1 MTGLVELHGGRFLM
15 GSQDPDAHP
24 ADGEGPVREVAVAPF
39 RIAALAVT
47 VEQFAAF
54 AGATGHLTE
63 AERLG
68 WSFVFAGLL
77 PDDFPPT
84 RANATAPWWRQVP
97 GASWRAPAGSGSA
110 AQADHPVVHV
120 SWHDA
125 QAYCAWAGGRLP
137 SEREWEFAARG
148 GLEQA
153 RFPWGD
159 ELTPGGE
166 HRCNVWQ
173 GDFPA
178 HNTLEDGYYGT
189 APADAFPPNGFGLH
203 NTSGNVWEWCAG
215 AFLQPDLR
223 AMRGGSHLCHASYC
237 NRYRVSARTGATPDS
252 SSGNTGFRLVADAH
266 R

>member
-1 MTGLVELHGGRFLM
+1 
-15 GSQDPDAHP
+15 
-24 ADGEGPVREVAVAPF
+24 
-39 RIAALAVT
+39 
-47 VEQFAAF
+47 
-54 AGATGHLTE
+54 
-63 AERLG
+63 
-68 WSFVFAGLL
+68 GLL